1 MCAAASCSYDCA
13 CLLCV
18 QSLMLAHH
26 VKNGDETILQAFERI
41 DVNGDGILSREELED
56 RSSCTPRVVDEIFA
70 RCQKRDDGCI
80 DLNDLRKLVWLDEE
94 IARLR
99 LQLAT
104 ADSFMVTVKTLVGHA
119 HAYEVQGKSTITC
132 PPLSH
137 KASTVTTRAASP
149 LPSFE
154 SSLLSHRSRPL

>member
-1 MCAAASCSYDCA
+1 
-13 CLLCV
+13 
-18 QSLMLAHH
+18 MLAHH
-26 VKNGDETILQAFERI
+26 VKRRDETVLQAFERI

-104 ADSFMVTVKTLVGHA
+104 TDSFMVTVKTLVGHA
-119 HAYEVQGKSTITC
+119 YEYEVQGKSTATRPSRTRRARRQRMPRLFHPRCLLQRWNRLSFPIT
-132 PPLSH
+132 PTLSY
-137 KASTVTTRAASP
+137 
-149 LPSFE
+149 
-154 SSLLSHRSRPL
+154 